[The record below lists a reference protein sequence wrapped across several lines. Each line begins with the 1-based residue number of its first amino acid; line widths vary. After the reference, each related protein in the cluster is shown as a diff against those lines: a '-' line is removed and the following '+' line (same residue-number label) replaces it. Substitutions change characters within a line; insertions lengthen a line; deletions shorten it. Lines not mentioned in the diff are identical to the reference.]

1 MKNSRIFKIIGVVVA
16 IIGFVSGIAGGF
28 LFPAVDMNY
37 SKYLG
42 LLTKTYFNFVFMFTC
57 WVSTAF
63 LCIFIFGIAYII
75 EYLEMINIK
84 LYKLENENKSSDGGE
99 NIEPI
104 IARKQDFGSKSRRIG
119 TLDGEWKCPKCG
131 RINANYV
138 GTCGC
143 GKLKP

>member
-1 MKNSRIFKIIGVVVA
+1 MKNGKIFKIIGVIVA

-28 LFPAVDMNY
+28 LFPAVNVDY

-42 LLTKTYFNFVFMFTC
+42 FLTKTHFNFVFMFAC

-63 LCIFIFGIAYII
+63 LCIFIFGIAYI
-75 EYLEMINIK
+75 LECLGIIHNV
-84 LYKLENENKSSDGGE
+84 LYKLETGNKSSVGGE

-119 TLDGEWKCPKCG
+119 TIDGEWKCPKCG

-143 GKLKP
+143 GEHKP